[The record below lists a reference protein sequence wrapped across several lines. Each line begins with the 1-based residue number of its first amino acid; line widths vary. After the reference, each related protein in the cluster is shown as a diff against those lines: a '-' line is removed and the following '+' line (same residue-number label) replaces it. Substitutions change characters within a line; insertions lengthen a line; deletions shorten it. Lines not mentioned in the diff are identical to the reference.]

1 MEELELLSEQVSE
14 SYSVDAEVSSEQSP
28 EVSSTQS
35 IEISS
40 GDTEISSE
48 QIYESSSTKNVE
60 TSDTRNQSSEMVA
73 KEEVEKMLKEA
84 EERGYLRGKN
94 EQIEKIMEKP
104 SIFSQQPFSEE
115 SGDISELLILKKLRK
130 SRWEF

>member
-1 MEELELLSEQVSE
+1 MEELGLLSEQASE
-14 SYSVDAEVSSEQSP
+14 SYSADTEVSSE
-28 EVSSTQS
+28 QS

-40 GDTEISSE
+40 GDAEISSE
-48 QIYESSSTKNVE
+48 QISESSSTQNVE
-60 TSDTRNQSSEMVA
+60 TSDTSNQSSEMVA

-130 SRWEF
+130 SKWEF

>member
-14 SYSVDAEVSSEQSP
+14 SYTADAEVSSEQSP

-40 GDTEISSE
+40 E
-48 QIYESSSTKNVE
+48 QISESSSTQNVE
-60 TSDTRNQSSEMVA
+60 TSDTSNQSSEMVA

-115 SGDISELLILKKLRK
+115 SGDMSELLILKKLRK